1 MHIITRTGHE
11 LDVTALLRE
20 GAFCCALAYLAA
32 FTIAICDHVER
43 ATGRCDHDDYTN
55 LVQPDDP
62 VLQELWRAKSTSKRA
77 RELAVDVD
85 SMHRLARNCPQ
96 LAAMAEDYAEQLLA
110 TL

>member
-43 ATGRCDHDDYTN
+43 A
-55 LVQPDDP
+55 
-62 VLQELWRAKSTSKRA
+62 S
-77 RELAVDVD
+77 
-85 SMHRLARNCPQ
+85 
-96 LAAMAEDYAEQLLA
+96 
-110 TL
+110 